1 MTALANETTL
11 GKTRPSTQG
20 MKITK
25 IKEHVGAEVTGID
38 LREDLDAETQKR
50 LNDAVVE
57 HVALV
62 IRDQTLEPEQ
72 FQTAIG
78 RFGELMPDQAGRYF
92 VEGLPMVNVLSNR
105 HKDSKGTPA
114 KVERNSSWHTDH
126 TNQEIP
132 PKYTT
137 LYAVSLPDK
146 GGITSVSNMRAAY
159 ESLSD
164 DLRKRIDSM
173 QTANTL
179 ISSTRFDTGNPD
191 IINDLKTSGVPPTMH
206 PLVRTHPESGTKA
219 IWFHKGKT
227 ETVTGLDP
235 YETQDFLAELL
246 VAALKPEFVY
256 AHEWKPGDVL
266 LIDNR
271 GGMHRAGV
279 DYDHRQHRMLYRCL
293 VRGDRPH

>member
-1 MTALANETTL
+1 
-11 GKTRPSTQG
+11 
-20 MKITK
+20 
-25 IKEHVGAEVTGID
+25 
-38 LREDLDAETQKR
+38 
-50 LNDAVVE
+50 
-57 HVALV
+57 
-62 IRDQTLEPEQ
+62 
-72 FQTAIG
+72 
-78 RFGELMPDQAGRYF
+78 
-92 VEGLPMVNVLSNR
+92 
-105 HKDSKGTPA
+105 
-114 KVERNSSWHTDH
+114 
-126 TNQEIP
+126 
-132 PKYTT
+132 
-137 LYAVSLPDK
+137 
-146 GGITSVSNMRAAY
+146 
-159 ESLSD
+159 
-164 DLRKRIDSM
+164 
-173 QTANTL
+173 
-179 ISSTRFDTGNPD
+179 
-191 IINDLKTSGVPPTMH
+191 MH